1 MPRTLL
7 IAAGLLA
14 VLALAGCDASV
25 STGGGIDSDE
35 VAEEARTQLT
45 ASSQAQGGGPFP
57 EIECPDELE
66 EEKGSKMTCFSRF
79 DGKRHEI
86 TAEVSKLEDDNA
98 TLDFTADAL
107 PSK

>member
-1 MPRTLL
+1 MRRLLL
-7 IAAGLLA
+7 IAAAPLA

-25 STGGGIDSDE
+25 STGGGIDSEE

-57 EIECPDELE
+57 EVECPDELE
-66 EEKGSKMTCFSRF
+66 EEKGSKMTCFSRY
-79 DGKRHEI
+79 DGRRNEI
-86 TAEVSKLEDDNA
+86 TVEVSKIEDDNA
-98 TLDFTADAL
+98 NLDFTADAL

>member
-1 MPRTLL
+1 VRRLLL

-14 VLALAGCDASV
+14 VLALAGCEASV
-25 STGGGIDSDE
+25 STGGIDSDE
-35 VAEEARTQLT
+35 VAEEAQTKLSE
-45 ASSQAQGGGPFP
+45 SSEAQGGGPFP
-57 EIECPDELE
+57 EVECPDQLDQ
-66 EEKGSKMTCFSRF
+66 EKGSKMTCFSRY

-86 TAEVSKLEDDNA
+86 TVEVSKIEDDNA